1 MAWQTKLIAGE
12 GETIPMKKFINLMS
26 GMTRMFAM
34 MTLLAAATQAQTSRA
49 ATASSYLERG
59 NVWVGKGA
67 FDRAIDDFGLA
78 IAFDPGQA
86 GAWYNRAAARYLKG
100 DLDGALADFNRDRKS
115 TRLNSSHLGI

>member
-26 GMTRMFAM
+26 VMTRMLAM
-34 MTLLAAATQAQTSRA
+34 MTLLAAAAQAQTSRA

-59 NVWVGKGA
+59 NVWVRKGA

-78 IAFDPGQA
+78 IAFDPGLA

-100 DLDGALADFNRDRKS
+100 DLDGALADFNRALQINPR
-115 TRLNSSHLGI
+115 